1 MFLGNSG
8 VPANMPRETFAHS
21 LHFQESCF
29 QGTRQKAK
37 GAVRVSMHDAA
48 GQGFKEVKA
57 FLKQGVGQEF
67 SINEIEQATG
77 LALLANPL
85 LLRKLVQHK
94 KIVRREI
101 ERFSVE
107 TDQLEKCLLFSI
119 RYCFVL
125 VIHA

>member
-1 MFLGNSG
+1 
-8 VPANMPRETFAHS
+8 
-21 LHFQESCF
+21 
-29 QGTRQKAK
+29 
-37 GAVRVSMHDAA
+37 MHDAA

-67 SINEIEQATG
+67 SIKDIEQATG

-101 ERFSVE
+101 EAFSVE
-107 TDQLEKCLLFSI
+107 TDQLEKCLLSSV
-119 RYCFVL
+119 RYCIVL
-125 VIHA
+125 VIHASYSVQYRDLFNLN